1 MSKIL
6 LITDKYFKEMG
17 GSYVATSSTAYQLI
31 NNNYKVKLIFFDN
44 GISKKK
50 YDLFKIIKRFDIVH
64 FFGCWSP
71 ALIKSFLISKLLK
84 KKFIITPMG
93 ALEPWSLNE
102 KKIKKKNCFNIISKK
117 DLG

>member
-1 MSKIL
+1 MV
-6 LITDKYFKEMG
+6 F
-17 GSYVATSSTAYQLI
+17 Q
-31 NNNYKVKLIFFDN
+31 
-44 GISKKK
+44 KKK